1 MLIRKI
7 SVSILGTIPSFLWKN
22 QSPKA
27 NNYLFK
33 SYGLVSYKVD
43 AYKKNKCLCFN
54 FRHNSMFALKV
65 LRAGILIKLTKSKE
79 GKTKGKIIKGG
90 PLMWKIGFYISAQ
103 KNNYIFAQLKIT
115 YLRKIITYLRRN
127 YISAQNNYIS
137 AHNSYNYLFS
147 FWFHESP
154 CISKAFT
161 FVNKAKIRENREIT
175 FCSRKLKRLK

>member
-1 MLIRKI
+1 MKLMLIRKI
-7 SVSILGTIPSFLWKN
+7 SVSIFGTIPSFLWKN

-103 KNNYIFAQLKIT
+103 KHNYILRTSKLHICAKLLHICAKVTYLPTKVPQFEFVWVSCQKQLKLANQI
-115 YLRKIITYLRRN
+115 R
-127 YISAQNNYIS
+127 
-137 AHNSYNYLFS
+137 
-147 FWFHESP
+147 
-154 CISKAFT
+154 T
-161 FVNKAKIRENREIT
+161 FLIKE
-175 FCSRKLKRLK
+175 